1 MPSWAHLQCEGA
13 AGGSRTVNMLKGPVS
28 QSPHCQEGNAVTRG
42 SVGVTYRAWGAR
54 GWGGQEFPLME
65 GTASRVPTVRR
76 RQAGARPIQQRPRH
90 SPGLRSR
97 EESVEQHDKPG
108 ARAQATPPARP
119 GGRLHGVPGVQG
131 DQQRFLRRQVV
142 RSSHVNTPM
151 AAGADGME
159 EGKQEFRAKR
169 KEARTR
175 VWLRGRTEGA
185 ASRACF
191 EGRDTRSC

>member
-1 MPSWAHLQCEGA
+1 
-13 AGGSRTVNMLKGPVS
+13 MLKGPVS

-54 GWGGQEFPLME
+54 GWGGQEVPLME

-108 ARAQATPPARP
+108 ARAQALPPRDQV
-119 GGRLHGVPGVQG
+119 GVCMA
-131 DQQRFLRRQVV
+131 FQVCKET
-142 RSSHVNTPM
+142 SSGSY
-151 AAGADGME
+151 AGKSSGPHM
-159 EGKQEFRAKR
+159 
-169 KEARTR
+169 
-175 VWLRGRTEGA
+175 
-185 ASRACF
+185 
-191 EGRDTRSC
+191 